1 MRVRVSQFL
10 KERIKLIRGFYTS
23 VSGLITL
30 QNEQEVITNNIANLN
45 NTGYKTR
52 DLTKQ
57 SFEDVMV
64 SNRQKLLGDKYV
76 KNDIGSLNLGVKTS
90 DVETVFTQGSL
101 KSTDSNTD
109 FAIDGRGFF
118 VAQNGNQEV
127 YTRDGNFKINPKGYL
142 ITNDGCEVLG
152 TNTTTGAK
160 EPIYIGDAK
169 FSLDAENNVNIEGI
183 GITDK
188 LLTTDFGD
196 YNSLEP
202 LGDNYITVSNPIY
215 NAKVNVKQNRLEG
228 SNVDSS
234 AEIVK
239 LMEVKRQFE
248 TNQKF
253 VKIQDETL
261 QKAATELG
269 RV

>member
-1 MRVRVSQFL
+1 M
-10 KERIKLIRGFYTS
+10 IRGFYTS

-30 QNEQEVITNNIANLN
+30 QNEQEVITNNIANVN
-45 NTGYKTR
+45 NNGYKKR
-52 DLTKQ
+52 ELTKQ
-57 SFEDVMV
+57 SFEDVMI

-76 KNDIGSLNLGVKTS
+76 KNDIGSLNLGVKVN
-90 DVETVFTQGSL
+90 DVDTVFTQGSF
-101 KSTDSNTD
+101 KSTDSSTD

-127 YTRDGNFKINPKGYL
+127 YTRDGNFKVNQQGYL
-142 ITNDGCEVLG
+142 MTNDGAEVLG
-152 TNTTTGAK
+152 TNNTTGAR

-169 FSLDAENNVNIEGI
+169 FSLDGENNIDIQGI
-183 GITDK
+183 GATHK
-188 LLTTDFGD
+188 LVTADFEN
-196 YNSLEP
+196 YKTLQP
-202 LGDNYITVSNPIY
+202 LGDNYITLDNPMY
-215 NAKVNVKQNRLEG
+215 NAKVNVRQNFLET
-228 SNVDSS
+228 SNVDPST
-234 AEIVK
+234 ELVK

-253 VKIQDETL
+253 VKMQDETL